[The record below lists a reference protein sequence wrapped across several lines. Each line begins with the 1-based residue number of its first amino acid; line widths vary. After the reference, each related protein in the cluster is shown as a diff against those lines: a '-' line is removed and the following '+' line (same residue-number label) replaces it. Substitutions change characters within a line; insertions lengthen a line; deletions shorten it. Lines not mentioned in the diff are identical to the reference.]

1 MRMLDELKR
10 DVFFRFIELV
20 GRVYIHVRYS
30 DSVILGRRGFVGEER
45 NKGLVLVLNSKMN
58 LTWDDDGIRTTLL
71 FGSAPEKC
79 FIPADDVIAVYS
91 PELGAQFMVYS
102 PTETEKPGKDDKRHE
117 IVDKIIKV
125 DFSKGK
131 H

>member
-1 MRMLDELKR
+1 MLDELKR

-20 GRVYIHVRYS
+20 GRAYIHVRYS
-30 DSVILGRRGFVGEER
+30 DSVILGRRGFVEEER
-45 NKGLVLVLNSKMN
+45 NRGIVLVLNSKTN
-58 LTWDDDGIRTTLL
+58 LTWDDEGIRTTLV
-71 FGSAPEKC
+71 FGSAAEKC

-102 PTETEKPGKDDKRHE
+102 SLETEKSGQDDERRE
-117 IVDKIIKV
+117 IVDKVIKV